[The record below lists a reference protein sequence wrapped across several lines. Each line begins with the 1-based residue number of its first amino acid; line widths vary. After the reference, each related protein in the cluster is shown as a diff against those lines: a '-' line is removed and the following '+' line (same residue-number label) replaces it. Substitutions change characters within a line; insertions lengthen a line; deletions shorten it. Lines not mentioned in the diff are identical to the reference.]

1 MRFRWLMILILG
13 IVLPGCGST
22 KWTHTPRSATEQLLI
37 SDAMDRAVNKL
48 DLRSLAGK
56 QVFLDAT
63 PLAGTIDSAYLTSLI
78 RQHILASGCILK
90 EQKIEADYVVEV
102 RTGAVGTDH
111 RELLLGVPATRTR
124 GLIPLP
130 GVPDSIPEM
139 PLATKNEQ
147 RAVVKLAAFAYN
159 RKTGRPVWQSGAVPI
174 ESTVKDVY
182 VFGAGPFRRGTIVEG
197 TRFAGNK
204 INLPLTKGK
213 GGRDRKQ
220 LAVNDQAFFTEP
232 KQVLAKKTSPPPQPP
247 AVAQTQ
253 EKVAAT
259 EPPPAADEVSRAG
272 HAEEIPPAA
281 PLLLKIPEPRAYP
294 PEPRLLEPPADP
306 PAPQTRVDTVPSQ
319 VDTVPSQVDTV
330 PSQVDTVPSQPA
342 STTISD
348 RSPPVT
354 LSDRSPAPLFDLS
367 PIE

>member
-147 RAVVKLAAFAYN
+147 RAIVKLAAFAYN

-174 ESTVKDVY
+174 ESKVKDVY
-182 VFGAGPFRRGTIVEG
+182 ILGAGPFRRGTIVEG

-204 INLPLTKGK
+204 IRLPLTKENK
-213 GGRDRKQ
+213 GDRRQ

-232 KQVLAKKTSPPPQPP
+232 KQLLAKKTNP
-247 AVAQTQ
+247 
-253 EKVAAT
+253 
-259 EPPPAADEVSRAG
+259 PPPAAAAGKQEEVAATKRPVPPASGEVSPAA
-272 HAEEIPPAA
+272 HTEEIPAAA
-281 PLLLKIPEPRAYP
+281 PPTLPPRVDPPALDIPKP
-294 PEPRLLEPPADP
+294 PAGPSEPRLLEPPAYP
-306 PAPQTRVDTVPSQ
+306 PLPQTRVDTVPLR
-319 VDTVPSQVDTV
+319 
-330 PSQVDTVPSQPA
+330 PA
-342 STTISD
+342 SATTSD
-348 RSPPVT
+348 QSPPVT
-354 LSDRSPAPLFDLS
+354 LSDRSPAPLYDLS

>member
-1 MRFRWLMILILG
+1 MRLSWLMILVLG
-13 IVLPGCGST
+13 AVLPGCGST

-56 QVFLDAT
+56 QVFLDAA
-63 PLAGTIDSAYLTSLI
+63 PLVGTIDSAYLTSLI
-78 RQHILASGCILK
+78 RQHMLASGCILK
-90 EQKIEADYVVEV
+90 ELKTEADYVVEV

-111 RELLLGVPATRTR
+111 RELLFGVPATNTH
-124 GLIPLP
+124 GLVPLP
-130 GVPDSIPEM
+130 GVPDIIPEM

-147 RAVVKLAAFAYN
+147 RAIVKLAAFAYN

-204 INLPLTKGK
+204 IRLPLTKENK
-213 GGRDRKQ
+213 RDRRQ

-232 KQVLAKKTSPPPQPP
+232 KQVLAKKTNPPPQAP
-247 AVAQTQ
+247 AVAKTQ
-253 EKVAAT
+253 EEVAAI
-259 EPPPAADEVSRAG
+259 EPPPAADEVSRAA
-272 HAEEIPPAA
+272 HAEKIPPAA

-294 PEPRLLEPPADP
+294 PEPRLIEPPADP

-319 VDTVPSQVDTV
+319 
-330 PSQVDTVPSQPA
+330 PA

-348 RSPPVT
+348 RSPPAT
-354 LSDRSPAPLFDLS
+354 LSDRSPAPLYDLS